1 MSAAYSVAPPA
12 ANFESS
18 REQYERIAAFLS
30 APEAMHLGHAALEE
44 HLTRE
49 GRELQR
55 RLLQEHLDLRSAAE
69 RTVAEVRGSDGG
81 RRTEAR
87 SLGVN
92 LGSLF
97 GGVRSVRL
105 VYQGAGVRGLA
116 PMDAVLNRPSG
127 YYSHG
132 VRRLVAEHAAKD
144 SFEEVIAEV
153 EAITGCR
160 VNKRQVEELA
170 MAAAADFDAFYTRA
184 PLELSVIGLRAHVV
198 LSFDGK
204 GIVVRREDLREAT
217 RKAASQGSRKLKK
230 RLARGEKRNR
240 KRMAEVATVYA
251 VEPFVRDAEDVL
263 RELRPASDV
272 VQRRPKP
279 TLKRVWAS
287 VVQDM
292 TEVIDEAFR
301 HARRLD
307 PNLERHWVVVVDG
320 NKDQIRAVRK
330 AAKRHGVCIVLIVDL
345 MHVLEYLWKAAYC
358 FHAEGTQPAQDWVT
372 ERLRALLLGHDP
384 GQIAAGMRRSATRQN
399 LPAAARKPVDAC
411 ARYLINNRR
420 WIDYPTALHYG
431 FPISTG
437 VVEGACRYLVKDR
450 MDRTGARWSLS
461 GAEAVLRLRAL
472 RTSGDFADYWEFHLE
487 QELGRNHL
495 NLYADAQP
503 PDPMPPARQAKAR
516 LRRIK

>member
-217 RKAASQGSRKLKK
+217 RKVLPRKARASSRNVWP
-230 RLARGEKRNR
+230 GERSAIASAWPRSRRSMPSSRSCETPKTSFASCALR
-240 KRMAEVATVYA
+240 ATSCSGD
-251 VEPFVRDAEDVL
+251 P
-263 RELRPASDV
+263 S
-272 VQRRPKP
+272 RRSSGYG
-279 TLKRVWAS
+279 RVWS
-287 VVQDM
+287 
-292 TEVIDEAFR
+292 
-301 HARRLD
+301 
-307 PNLERHWVVVVDG
+307 
-320 NKDQIRAVRK
+320 
-330 AAKRHGVCIVLIVDL
+330 
-345 MHVLEYLWKAAYC
+345 
-358 FHAEGTQPAQDWVT
+358 
-372 ERLRALLLGHDP
+372 
-384 GQIAAGMRRSATRQN
+384 
-399 LPAAARKPVDAC
+399 
-411 ARYLINNRR
+411 
-420 WIDYPTALHYG
+420 
-431 FPISTG
+431 
-437 VVEGACRYLVKDR
+437 
-450 MDRTGARWSLS
+450 RT
-461 GAEAVLRLRAL
+461 
-472 RTSGDFADYWEFHLE
+472 
-487 QELGRNHL
+487 
-495 NLYADAQP
+495 
-503 PDPMPPARQAKAR
+503 
-516 LRRIK
+516 